1 MTTLFRLYL
10 STFIL
15 LVALLA
21 CSPVPTLVS
30 IPPTITP
37 AVIAPA
43 TGTATAPVSP
53 IVTAT
58 AVGNPQPE
66 APNPALAQI
75 TPTATAASTPPSAI
89 SHPPS
94 ATSHPPSALGNPLP
108 SIIAE
113 VDLGV
118 SFEQPLQHAL
128 ALDPEGGRIFV
139 GVPPT
144 LTLVLSADD
153 LSRVKTLPVGGDL
166 ALDSARARL
175 YVGAPDGVAVFDP
188 DSLERIGTIPVAA
201 GRFGSTPIV
210 DISIG
215 NIFVVHNGVYTVDP
229 VSLQVTGRISG
240 TFPIS
245 PTSAFAVDAAF
256 DAERRLLYTSLN
268 NGIPGS
274 NNGNTLMVYSVRTNE
289 MVYRDNER
297 SIISLQADERSGRAF
312 IARSRI
318 NLTSLSVLAN
328 EGSGWNTA
336 LRINSIAGTVRAD
349 TQRGR
354 IYVADAREPSSRLLV
369 LDTLTGALVADVPL
383 PRAYTLSDFNAEN
396 DQLYLLSPDGHLL
409 VMKGHGEGAPAPQT
423 PEPSGSLTG
432 SVAWIASSPDYAND
446 KTLFAAW
453 TPSRQVSGGP
463 LGSQAGQLFASLDDG
478 LTWGKVQG
486 GLPSHLFVNA
496 LAFSPDYSRDQTL
509 FAALLSPEGRGGGL
523 YVSSD
528 AGRSWR
534 PATQGLNDWA
544 IAEVAVAPGF
554 PFNHTVFA
562 LTWQTGLFRSTD
574 GGQTWQRLPYR
585 ATAPATMNARTLA
598 ISPDYVNDHTL
609 LTSVG
614 DTTSISR
621 DGGENWW
628 TLVENRADS
637 LVLARDGS
645 LMGSFADVGVLRSDD
660 LGATWQAASRGLRLD
675 VTGRLAL
682 SLSPEFPRDQTALAL
697 SQSFEQS
704 ALYRTTDGGASWQV
718 QVPDWTGTAKITA
731 LTFSPDGS
739 LFFGLSDGQ
748 VRHAKASELKWTSA
762 SATLDK
768 LNVEAIAVSPDFANA
783 PPAGAILIGSA
794 RTGIFI
800 STDGG
805 RAWQETSFPA
815 RDTGTNHVQLALS
828 PDHANDRMIFAAAG
842 GQMFR
847 SNDGGADWQVLSS
860 GLGSFFPASS
870 LAVSPQFT
878 SDHTVL
884 LGGSARAPRVM
895 RSTDDGQTWVVSSGL
910 GPSNGVIA
918 LAFVPGNG
926 RVAYAWADQAGL
938 YRSGDAGATWTR
950 VFSPTPRVPLMGTS
964 TTSWGLQSLAIS
976 PDLARDRLMF
986 AGFVGAE
993 NFRRSAD
1000 GGATWH
1006 PSVNGLPPGL
1016 IWGSAITLSPDFTRD
1031 KTIYLGTDRGVFCSD
1046 DGGVTWVKLP
1056 NVGLP
1061 QAGVLSLALSP
1072 NFVLDHT
1079 LFAGLAESGL
1089 YVSTDG
1095 GETWK
1100 AAR

>member
-10 STFIL
+10 STFTL

-30 IPPTITP
+30 IPSTITP

-43 TGTATAPVSP
+43 TGTATAPISP

-58 AVGNPQPE
+58 A
-66 APNPALAQI
+66 
-75 TPTATAASTPPSAI
+75 TSYPPSAI

-94 ATSHPPSALGNPLP
+94 ATPALRAGASVGNPLP
-108 SIIAE
+108 SIVTE

-128 ALDPEGGRIFV
+128 ALDPEGGHVFV

-153 LSRVKTLPVGGDL
+153 LSRTPALRAGASVKTLPVGGDL
-166 ALDSARARL
+166 ALDSARTRL
-175 YVGAPDGVAVFDP
+175 YVGAPDGVAVFDL

-201 GRFGSTPIV
+201 GRFGSTPVV
-210 DISIG
+210 DTSIG
-215 NIFVVHNGVYTVDP
+215 NIFVVRNGVYTVDP

-245 PTSAFAVDAAF
+245 LTSAFAVDAAF

-274 NNGNTLMVYSVRTNE
+274 NNGNTLMVYSLRTNE
-289 MVYRDNER
+289 TVYRDNER
-297 SIISLQADERSGRAF
+297 SIISLQADGRSGLAF
-312 IARSRI
+312 IARSRTPALRAGASV

-328 EGSGWNTA
+328 EGSGWKTA
-336 LRINSIAGTVRAD
+336 LRINSIAGTVKAD
-349 TQRGR
+349 IQRGR

-369 LDTLTGALVADVPL
+369 LDALTGALVADVPL
-383 PRAYTLSDFNAEN
+383 PRAYTLSAFDAEN

-409 VMKGHGEGAPAPQT
+409 VMKGHGEGAPAPQAF
-423 PEPSGSLTG
+423 EPSGSLTG

-453 TPSRQVSGGP
+453 TPNRPQMSGGP
-463 LGSQAGQLFASLDDG
+463 LGSQAGQLFASTDG
-478 LTWGKVQG
+478 SLTWGRVRG
-486 GLPSHLFVNA
+486 GLPQHLFVNA
-496 LAFSPDYSRDQTL
+496 LAFSPDYARDQTL

-544 IAEVAVAPGF
+544 VAEVAVAPGF

-574 GGQTWQRLPYR
+574 GGQTWQRTPYR

-609 LTSVG
+609 VVSAG
-614 DTTSISR
+614 DSTSISR

-628 TLVENRADS
+628 TLVENRASS
-637 LVLARDGS
+637 LVLAHDGS
-645 LMGSFADVGVLRSDD
+645 LMGSFADVGVLRSKD

-675 VTGRLAL
+675 VTSRLAL
-682 SLSPEFPRDQTALAL
+682 SLSPDFPRDQTALAL

-718 QVPDWTGTAKITA
+718 QVSNWAGTAKITA

-739 LFFGLSDGQ
+739 LFLGLSDGQ
-748 VRHAKASELKWTSA
+748 VRSVKASELKWTSA
-762 SATLDK
+762 PAALDK

-783 PPAGAILIGSA
+783 PPAGALLIGSA
-794 RTGIFI
+794 RAGIFI

-805 RAWQETSFPA
+805 RAWQETTFPA
-815 RDTGTNHVQLALS
+815 RDTGANRIQLALS
-828 PDHANDRMIFAAAG
+828 PGHANDRTIFAAAG
-842 GQMFR
+842 GQVFR
-847 SNDGGADWQVLSS
+847 SNDSGADWQVLSS

-895 RSTDDGQTWVVSSGL
+895 RSADDGQTWVVSSGL

-950 VFSPTPRVPLMGTS
+950 VFSPTS
-964 TTSWGLQSLAIS
+964 TASWGLQSLAIS

-1016 IWGSAITLSPDFTRD
+1016 IWGSAIALAPDFTRD
-1031 KTIYLGTDRGVFCSD
+1031 KTIYLGTDRGVFRSD
-1046 DGGVTWVKLP
+1046 DTCACAQCKCGGVTWVKLP

-1061 QAGVLSLALSP
+1061 QVGVLSLALSP
-1072 NFVLDHT
+1072 NFISDHT
-1079 LFAGLAESGL
+1079 LFAGLAERGL

-1095 GETWK
+1095 GATWK